1 VPLLSAVGVVR
12 IQTASRAAR
21 PVVPTCD
28 GAHQPRGQGF
38 ASCEASISTVVAS
51 SRSDRNQ
58 GRCGGRTAKENTLH
72 SPQEE
77 PVSPDVLVNNVG
89 TLYTFCPLTL
99 RAKEW
104 IDEHVQDDAQWF
116 GHALIVEHRYAWGL
130 AQGMKDDGL
139 VLA

>member
-1 VPLLSAVGVVR
+1 MPRWLPL
-12 IQTASRAAR
+12 
-21 PVVPTCD
+21 
-28 GAHQPRGQGF
+28 
-38 ASCEASISTVVAS
+38 
-51 SRSDRNQ
+51 
-58 GRCGGRTAKENTLH
+58 GRCGGKPQKENSLQ
-72 SPQEE
+72 SPQQS
-77 PVSPDVLVNNVG
+77 VTPDVLVNNVG

-139 VLA
+139 VLS

>member
-1 VPLLSAVGVVR
+1 
-12 IQTASRAAR
+12 
-21 PVVPTCD
+21 
-28 GAHQPRGQGF
+28 
-38 ASCEASISTVVAS
+38 
-51 SRSDRNQ
+51 
-58 GRCGGRTAKENTLH
+58 LH

-77 PVSPDVLVNNVG
+77 PASPRLRRQPDVLVNNVG

-104 IDEHVQDDAQWF
+104 IHEHVQDDAQWF

-139 VLA
+139 VLS

>member
-1 VPLLSAVGVVR
+1 MRGSHSTPPECHSFNRPGNVQSG
-12 IQTASRAAR
+12 QHQER
-21 PVVPTCD
+21 PVFATCPPTE
-28 GAHQPRGQGF
+28 GVLESPA
-38 ASCEASISTVVAS
+38 VVAS
-51 SRSDRNQ
+51 R
-58 GRCGGRTAKENTLH
+58 RCGGKPQKENHLQ
-72 SPQEE
+72 SPQKS
-77 PVSPDVLVNNVG
+77 VTPDVLVSNVG

-130 AQGMKDDGL
+130 AQGMKDEGL

>member
-1 VPLLSAVGVVR
+1 MRRVIPQKENPL
-12 IQTASRAAR
+12 
-21 PVVPTCD
+21 
-28 GAHQPRGQGF
+28 
-38 ASCEASISTVVAS
+38 
-51 SRSDRNQ
+51 
-58 GRCGGRTAKENTLH
+58 TAKKPAT
-72 SPQEE
+72 
-77 PVSPDVLVNNVG
+77 PDVLVNNVG

-104 IDEHVQDDAQWF
+104 IDDNIQDDAQWF

>member
-1 VPLLSAVGVVR
+1 M
-12 IQTASRAAR
+12 AAE
-21 PVVPTCD
+21 P
-28 GAHQPRGQGF
+28 Q
-38 ASCEASISTVVAS
+38 
-51 SRSDRNQ
+51 
-58 GRCGGRTAKENTLH
+58 KENTLN
-72 SPQEE
+72 SPQQE
-77 PVSPDVLVNNVG
+77 PISPDVVVNNVG

>member
-1 VPLLSAVGVVR
+1 MGLGPMRQKCKVLHEPPDGRRFFFRYLMRVPSKGDTRMHTPQDEWLGPMTEAVARLS
-12 IQTASRAAR
+12 
-21 PVVPTCD
+21 P
-28 GAHQPRGQGF
+28 
-38 ASCEASISTVVAS
+38 
-51 SRSDRNQ
+51 N
-58 GRCGGRTAKENTLH
+58 
-72 SPQEE
+72 
-77 PVSPDVLVNNVG
+77 PDVLVNNVG

-130 AQGMKDDGL
+130 AQGMKDEGL

>member
-1 VPLLSAVGVVR
+1 MPRWLPL
-12 IQTASRAAR
+12 
-21 PVVPTCD
+21 
-28 GAHQPRGQGF
+28 
-38 ASCEASISTVVAS
+38 
-51 SRSDRNQ
+51 
-58 GRCGGRTAKENTLH
+58 GRCGGKPQKENSLR
-72 SPQEE
+72 SPKKQS
-77 PVSPDVLVNNVG
+77 VTPDVLVNNVG

-139 VLA
+139 VLS

>member
-1 VPLLSAVGVVR
+1 VLTNRRVR
-12 IQTASRAAR
+12 
-21 PVVPTCD
+21 V
-28 GAHQPRGQGF
+28 
-38 ASCEASISTVVAS
+38 SISTVVAS
-51 SRSDRNQ
+51 RQMRRQNRK
-58 GRCGGRTAKENTLH
+58 GEHLH

-130 AQGMKDDGL
+130 AQGMKDGGL